1 MPVLE
6 ELCTLHASLAE
17 PVDVGATPA
26 GQRQVFDVTGGR
38 VEGPRLSGRVLPS
51 GGDWLLIG
59 ADGVG
64 RLDVRALVE
73 TDEGARIYVQ
83 YHGVLVM
90 NEAVISALGHGSE
103 TRFGDTYFMTAPR
116 FETGH
121 PDYAWLNAVVA
132 VGQGRL
138 LPGAVEYRVFEVRND

>member
-6 ELCTLHASLAE
+6 ELFLFHADAAPAL
-17 PVDVGATPA
+17 DVGPTPI
-26 GQRQVFDVTGGR
+26 GRRQVANVTGGFVR
-38 VEGPRLSGRVLPS
+38 GPRLNGRVLPS
-51 GGDWLLIG
+51 GADWVLVG

-73 TDEGARIYVQ
+73 TDAGARIYVQ
-83 YHGVLVM
+83 YFGVLEL
-90 NEAVISALGHGSE
+90 NSAVVGALSGGDE
-103 TRFGDTYFMTAPR
+103 TRFGDAYFMTSPR

-121 PDYAWLNAVVA
+121 PDHAWLNTLVT

-138 LPGAVEYRVFEVRND
+138 LPGAVEYRVFAVQND

>member
-6 ELCTLHASLAE
+6 ELFTFHATLRE
-17 PVDVGATPA
+17 PIDVGAVPS
-26 GQRQVFDVTGGR
+26 GRRQVFDTTGGS
-38 VEGPRLSGRVLPS
+38 VKGPRLEGRVLPS

-59 ADGVG
+59 GDGVG

-73 TDEGARIYVQ
+73 THDGATIYVQ
-83 YHGVLVM
+83 YRGVLQI
-90 NEAVISALGHGSE
+90 NDEVIGALGSGSE
-103 TRFGDTYFMTAPR
+103 TDYGDTYYMTTPH

-121 PDYAWLNAVVA
+121 ADYAWLNSVVA

-138 LPGAVEYRVFEVRND
+138 LPGAVEYRVFAVQND

>member
-6 ELCTLHASLAE
+6 ELFLLHADAGTRI
-17 PVDVGATPA
+17 DVGAAPH
-26 GQRQVFDVTGGR
+26 GRRVIVDITGGY
-38 VEGPRLSGRVLPS
+38 VNGPRLRGRVLPS
-51 GGDWLLIG
+51 GADWLQVG

-73 TDEGARIYVQ
+73 TDDGARIYVH
-83 YHGVLVM
+83 YTGVIVIDD
-90 NEAVISALGHGSE
+90 AVAAALAGGGGME
-103 TRFGDTYFMTAPR
+103 FGDTYFMTSPR

-121 PDYAWLNAVVA
+121 PDYAWLNALVA

-138 LPGAVEYRVFEVRND
+138 VPDGVEYRVFAVQND